1 MNQTGAFAEA
11 VEYCRAGHALVAKQI
26 AAMGQDDRTTG
37 MDSFFRIGA
46 CCVADP
52 HTGNI
57 CDEVPRSALPFVI
70 KLKFK
75 ILTKSHGCLLISC
88 AGSARL

>member
-57 CDEVPRSALPFVI
+57 CDEVQRPSLPLVI

-75 ILTKSHGCLLISC
+75 ILINAHGCLLISC